1 MSRSR
6 VSGGDPESL
15 FETYKKEHGSERLCS
30 QGEPVPDSNHALSI
44 PNIQELLGIVKNG
57 RSRVSGGD
65 PDGTTVRIFDKKSF
79 PRERGTLSS
88 MAVSEDIYLA
98 ECVTQ
103 IADDLLS
110 IFMR

>member
-1 MSRSR
+1 M
-6 VSGGDPESL
+6 V
-15 FETYKKEHGSERLCS
+15 
-30 QGEPVPDSNHALSI
+30 VPASAGVI
-44 PNIQELLGIVKNG
+44 PACNSASSAWAGL
-57 RSRVSGGD
+57 SRVSGGD

>member
-1 MSRSR
+1 MNSSSR

-44 PNIQELLGIVKNG
+44 SNIQELLGIVKNG

-65 PDGTTVRIFDKKSF
+65 PDFQSRRERSIESF
-79 PRERGTLSS
+79 LRERG
-88 MAVSEDIYLA
+88 
-98 ECVTQ
+98 
-103 IADDLLS
+103 
-110 IFMR
+110 

>member
-1 MSRSR
+1 MS
-6 VSGGDPESL
+6 L
-15 FETYKKEHGSERLCS
+15 
-30 QGEPVPDSNHALSI
+30 
-44 PNIQELLGIVKNG
+44 
-57 RSRVSGGD
+57 SRVSGGD

>member
-1 MSRSR
+1 MPLGRSR

-57 RSRVSGGD
+57 RSRVSVGD
-65 PDGTTVRIFDKKSF
+65 P
-79 PRERGTLSS
+79 
-88 MAVSEDIYLA
+88 
-98 ECVTQ
+98 
-103 IADDLLS
+103 
-110 IFMR
+110 

>member
-1 MSRSR
+1 MLVNNIGNSSSRVSGVFPGSEAKTYFSLCFSR

-65 PDGTTVRIFDKKSF
+65 PGN
-79 PRERGTLSS
+79 
-88 MAVSEDIYLA
+88 
-98 ECVTQ
+98 
-103 IADDLLS
+103 DL
-110 IFMR
+110 

>member
-1 MSRSR
+1 MILGFIAPERAGNCLSR
-6 VSGGDPESL
+6 VSGVDPESL

-65 PDGTTVRIFDKKSF
+65 PLILYKLRHRIRSF
-79 PRERGTLSS
+79 PRERG
-88 MAVSEDIYLA
+88 
-98 ECVTQ
+98 
-103 IADDLLS
+103 
-110 IFMR
+110 

>member
-1 MSRSR
+1 M
-6 VSGGDPESL
+6 
-15 FETYKKEHGSERLCS
+15 
-30 QGEPVPDSNHALSI
+30 
-44 PNIQELLGIVKNG
+44 
-57 RSRVSGGD
+57 SGGD

-79 PRERGTLSS
+79 PREQGTLSS

-103 IADDLLS
+103 IADGLLS